1 MPLQQKV
8 QKPDFVLDIPFGNI
22 LVLNN
27 GGAVTSVNGKKG
39 DVLLNAIDVGA
50 DSVGAAKNVFDEL
63 FPKIESAQYLAEI
76 NQLNITKKV
85 DLAVFEQ
92 TQIQVES
99 NRLTLLNKADLT
111 ALAMLTSLVNTKA
124 DNSMY
129 KSK

>member
-50 DSVGAAKNVFDEL
+50 DSVGAAKM
-63 FPKIESAQYLAEI
+63 YLMSCFQKL
-76 NQLNITKKV
+76 NLLNILQKLISLISLKK
-85 DLAVFEQ
+85 L
-92 TQIQVES
+92 I
-99 NRLTLLNKADLT
+99 
-111 ALAMLTSLVNTKA
+111 
-124 DNSMY
+124 
-129 KSK
+129 